1 MDFQGDAD
9 ALRVLVEGERLSY
22 GHLYNPAFAAEIS
35 KIDPLPHQRA
45 AVYEHMLPQ
54 SRLRYLLADDAG
66 AGKTIMT
73 GLYVRESLTRR
84 TIRRVLIVAPAGLMG
99 NWHRELLNLFNLRFH
114 IVTGADAKRGNPF
127 IGPKSDRIATSLDSL
142 RSPRL
147 FERLR
152 EKEVEPYDLVVF
164 DEAHKLS
171 ARQDPDGTFRA
182 TDRYRLAEAIAGVSD
197 IPDEWQMPWAAEHLL
212 LLTATPHTGKDFP
225 YYCLWRLLDPDI
237 FGSKTAF
244 DQFSQASRSRYFI
257 RRIKEE
263 MVDFQSRPLFP
274 ERLCDTVSYE
284 LSQGESSEQSL
295 YDQTTAYIRHSYNQA
310 KLLNKQA
317 ARFAMT
323 VFQRRLASSTRAL
336 LCSFRN
342 RRDKLD
348 RLIDDI
354 RSGRLSEEAVQIQQ
368 STLDR
373 KVHEE
378 KLVDVLDVKTADE
391 ESIEKNREEHEEG
404 EIEVLGA
411 FLAISLSE
419 LLEERDRLEELIQLA
434 EKVHDSRQ
442 ESKFNRMREL
452 LGAPEYRDQK
462 VIIYTE
468 HKDTLDFLEDRLQE
482 IGYADQVAYIHGG
495 LDFKERDAQVERF
508 RRPHDQEHGGA
519 RFFIGTDAA
528 AEGINLQFC
537 GILINYDIPWNP
549 ARLEQRMGRIHRYGQ
564 KRDKVSIINLVAGQT
579 REGRVVKI
587 LLDKLE
593 EIRKQL
599 GSDKVFDVVG
609 RIFEG
614 VSLVDYIQR
623 TFEFEDGTTRQSAAL
638 EDKLT
643 VERVRAI
650 EEREEGVYGKG
661 GDVKG
666 ALPQMLRS
674 LDIEEKRHL
683 LPGYIRRYLED
694 ALPLIGIEIV
704 DDSEGHFSLQE
715 RSPGALEGLQPLL
728 DPWPESARQRFTIHS
743 PKSLQDAVFLHPG
756 ELVFDHLSTLAI
768 ERCRSTGRKGA
779 IFTDVSATSPYLFHV
794 ARISVVR
801 TIDPK
806 GSASGSD
813 EILEQRLVGIRQDA
827 EGGIGEIPVEH
838 LLLLTPAPRINP
850 VSVAFLDRSDDR
862 RFQGQR
868 YIENELLGE
877 RVRQRKK
884 SERAISKERQVNQN
898 RAFDLR
904 ESELAADRKRWT
916 EKARQGDRKA
926 QAKIERIRKEQRGI
940 GERRAQANDRE
951 REKAERIAPGKVE
964 IIATALVQPSM
975 NPEDIKT
982 RDLNIERVAMEM
994 AIAYEMARGAEVIDV
1009 STPEKARLAGLSDYP
1024 GFDLQSNL
1032 LGEERDIE
1040 VKGRVETGDVELTE
1054 NEWARAGTLGKRYW
1068 LYAVFDCGTQ
1078 SPRLE
1083 RVQDPFHDLI
1093 AKSRGVSIKYQD
1105 IVQAAESEGS
1115 EK

>member
-1 MDFQGDAD
+1 MDFQGDAN

-22 GHLYNPAFAAEIS
+22 GHLYNPAFATEIS
-35 KIDPLPHQRA
+35 KIDPLPHQRD
-45 AVYEHMLPQ
+45 AVYKHMLPQ

-84 TIRRVLIVAPAGLMG
+84 TIRRILIVAPAGLMG
-99 NWHRELLNLFNLRFH
+99 NWHRELLNLFSLRFH
-114 IVTGADAKRGNPF
+114 IVTGADAKRSNPF
-127 IGPKSDRIATSLDSL
+127 IGPESDQVVTSLDSL

-152 EKEVEPYDLVVF
+152 VKEVEPYDLVVF

-171 ARQDPDGTFRA
+171 ARQDPDGTFRP
-182 TDRYRLAEAIAGVSD
+182 TGRYRLAEAIAGVRD
-197 IPDEWQMPWAAEHLL
+197 IPDEWQIPWAAEHLL
-212 LLTATPHTGKDFP
+212 LLTATPHTGKNFP
-225 YYCLWRLLDPDI
+225 YYCLWRLLEPDI
-237 FGSKTAF
+237 FASETAF
-244 DQFSQASRSRYFI
+244 EQLSHESRSRYFI

-263 MVDFQSRPLFP
+263 MVDFKSRPLFP
-274 ERLCDTVSYE
+274 ERLCDTVSYD
-284 LSQGESSEQSL
+284 LIQGESGEQAL

-310 KLLNKQA
+310 RLLNKQA

-342 RRDKLD
+342 RCDKLD

-354 RSGRLSEEAVQIQQ
+354 RSGRLSEEAMQKQQ
-368 STLDR
+368 SMLDR
-373 KVHEE
+373 KIREE
-378 KLVDVLDVKTADE
+378 KLIDILDAKTADE

-404 EIEVLGA
+404 EAEAMGA
-411 FLAISLSE
+411 FLSIGLSE
-419 LLEERDRLEELIQLA
+419 LIEERERLEELIHLA
-434 EKVHDSRQ
+434 ENVHDSRQ

-452 LGAPEYRDQK
+452 LDYPEYRDQK

-564 KRDKVSIINLVAGQT
+564 KRDKVSIVNLVAGQT

-614 VSLVDYIQR
+614 VSLIDYIQR
-623 TFEFEDGTTRQSAAL
+623 TFEFEDESKRQSSAL

-643 VERVRAI
+643 VENVRAI

-661 GDVKG
+661 GDVKSI
-666 ALPQMLRS
+666 LPQMLQS

-694 ALPLIGIEIV
+694 ALPLIGMEIADDV
-704 DDSEGHFSLQE
+704 DGCFSLQE
-715 RSPGALEGLQPLL
+715 QSPGALESLQPL
-728 DPWPESARQRFTIHS
+728 DPWPESARRRFTVHR
-743 PKSLQDAVFLHPG
+743 PKSHQDAVFLHPG
-756 ELVFDHLSTLAI
+756 EPVFDRLSNIAK
-768 ERCRSTGRKGA
+768 ERCRSAGRRGA
-779 IFTDVSATSPYLFHV
+779 IFTDASATSPYLFHV

-801 TIDPK
+801 TIDPS
-806 GSASGSD
+806 GSASKTD
-813 EILEQRLVGIRQDA
+813 EILEQCLVGIRQDA
-827 EGGIGEIPVEH
+827 EGNIDDLPVEH

-850 VSVAFLDRSDDR
+850 MSAIFLDRSDDR
-862 RFQGQR
+862 RSQGQR
-868 YIENELLGE
+868 YIENHLLGE
-877 RVRQRKK
+877 RVIQRQK
-884 SERAISKERQVNQN
+884 SERALSKERQENQN

-904 ESELAADRKRWT
+904 ESELAAARKRWT
-916 EKARQGDRKA
+916 QKSRQGDRKA
-926 QAKIERIRKEQRGI
+926 KSEIDKIRDEQKGLND
-940 GERRAQANDRE
+940 RRTQANDRE
-951 REKAERIAPGKVE
+951 REKAERIAPGKVK

-975 NPEDIKT
+975 NPEDIKA

-994 AIAYEMARGAEVIDV
+994 VIAYERAHGAEVIDV

-1024 GFDLQSNL
+1024 GFDLQSKRR
-1032 LGEERDIE
+1032 GEERDIE
-1040 VKGRVETGDVELTE
+1040 VKGRVGTGDVELTE
-1054 NEWARAGTLGKRYW
+1054 NEWARAGTLRKRYW

-1078 SPRLE
+1078 YPRLE
-1083 RVQDPFHDLI
+1083 RVQDPFRELV
-1093 AKSRGVSIKYQD
+1093 AKPRGVSIKYQN
-1105 IVQAAESEGS
+1105 IVQAAEPDE
-1115 EK
+1115 